1 MSVVIHKNTFQKIAS
16 ANTADYRDGNW
27 WINADE
33 PDCDPKYWKNDNGTL
48 AEMAAEEKA
57 TRDEYDLLAVKLER
71 QAEVQAELRDYI
83 HRAYSE
89 DEQRDFLLLLWLAS
103 EQGNQ
108 EAKGYIYPLIAWVQ
122 NGQTLM
128 REAKNNI
135 DAAATIQDAMNAG
148 YDYEAFYMW
157 HQTMPDV
164 TTQQAGAI
172 LNGA

>member
-33 PDCDPKYWKNDNGTL
+33 PDCEPKYWKNDNGTL
-48 AEMAAEEKA
+48 AEMTAEEKA
-57 TRDEYDLLAVKLER
+57 TRDEYDLIAVKFQRKE
-71 QAEVQAELRDYI
+71 EVQSELKEYI
-83 HRAYSE
+83 HRAYNE
-89 DEQRDFLLLLWLAS
+89 DEQMDFLLLFALAI

-108 EAKGYIYPLIAWVQ
+108 EAKGYLHPLIAWVQ
-122 NGQTLM
+122 SGQKLM
-128 REAKNNI
+128 REAKANI
-135 DAAATIQDAMNAG
+135 DAATEIGYAANAG
-148 YDYEAFYMW
+148 YDYEAFYIW

-164 TTQQAGAI
+164 TTQQAGVI

>member
-27 WINADE
+27 WINAVE
-33 PDCDPKYWKNDNGTL
+33 PNCEPKYWKNDNGTL

-57 TRDEYDLLAVKLER
+57 TRDEYDLIAVKLER
-71 QAEVQAELRDYI
+71 QAEVQAELKEYI